1 VTVIAPSTTLISSP
15 LGWFSG
21 LSGWRAIALCAAA
34 GAVATLGHAPFHFAP
49 AFLVGITLLVW
60 MIDAAPAKRR
70 VSAAFARGW
79 AFGFGHFLS
88 GLYWVSSAFLVDP
101 DSFGLGLGIAAAVAL
116 AAGLALFW
124 GAGCAFVARFWTA
137 DWRRLPSFA
146 LGLMLAEIARGHL
159 FGGFPWQLPAYI
171 WEAGGPISQTA
182 SVVGAYGLSGLT
194 LLFAATPA
202 AVLDGQASAL
212 RRFGPLLVG
221 ALCFGVFWGTG
232 LQRLDSA
239 LVALPGA
246 TPVVRVADPGL
257 SQAEKWQT
265 PADVVLGEY
274 LGISG
279 DPRESRAD
287 YVVWPEG
294 AIPAQTYTL
303 VYGLDGDEN
312 QYALDPTR
320 AAVIAERMGDRV
332 LIAGSTRCAPMAECR
347 AFFEGARGTEGLRFF
362 NSAVAI
368 DGVSGVARLAGVYDK
383 HRLTPFGE
391 FIPLWDLISGLNIA
405 PLQRIGAGFTPGP
418 IPQRLVIDAEA
429 EPVIVQICY
438 ESIFPG
444 LIPRGNE
451 RPGWIVNVTNDAWF
465 GNGSGPLQHF
475 NIARYRAIE
484 EGLPMARAA
493 SGGVSAIV
501 DAYGRPTRIAALGV
515 GYAEAQLPQTLPPT
529 WFARLGWLLVGAMM
543 LGLLG
548 LRCLPLARIRRGDEQ

>member
-1 VTVIAPSTTLISSP
+1 MTVIAPSNTLISSP

-21 LSGWRAIALCAAA
+21 LSGWRTIALCAAA

-60 MIDAAPAKRR
+60 MIDAVPRKRR

-124 GAGCAFVARFWTA
+124 GAGCALVARFWIS
-137 DWRRLPSFA
+137 DWRRLPLFA
-146 LGLMLAEIARGHL
+146 LGLMLTEIARGHL
-159 FGGFPWQLPAYI
+159 CGGFPWQLPAYI

-221 ALCFGVFWGTG
+221 ALCFGVLWGTG

-294 AIPAQTYTL
+294 AIPAQSYTL

-347 AFFEGARGTEGLRFF
+347 AFFEGARGAEGLRFF

-391 FIPLWDLISGLNIA
+391 FIPLWNLISGLNIA

-501 DAYGRPTRIAALGV
+501 DAYGRPTRIAAVGV

-529 WFARLGWLLVGAMM
+529 WFARFGWLLVGAMM

-548 LRCLPLARIRRGDEQ
+548 LRCIPLERVRRGDEQ